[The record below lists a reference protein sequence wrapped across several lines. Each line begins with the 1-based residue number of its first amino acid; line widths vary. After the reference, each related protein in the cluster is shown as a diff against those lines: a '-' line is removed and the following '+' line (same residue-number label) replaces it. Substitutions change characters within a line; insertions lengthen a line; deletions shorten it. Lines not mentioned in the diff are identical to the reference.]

1 MEKRNQLDA
10 FEEFILDEV
19 NEHKMYPSGR
29 VWDNIRTEVQ
39 GNKSWPALTIIALTV
54 LVALTVSTFIVTQ
67 KSMPILH
74 TTNLSKTKNSNQAI
88 EEPFTTYHSSAQIIA
103 SKPTITTPTHI
114 HPAQVS
120 GVKYS
125 YTNFYTLE
133 D

>member
-74 TTNLSKTKNSNQAI
+74 TTNLSKIKNSNQAI
-88 EEPFTTYHSSAQIIA
+88 EEPFTTCVFMVGFEAIICA
-103 SKPTITTPTHI
+103 
-114 HPAQVS
+114 
-120 GVKYS
+120 
-125 YTNFYTLE
+125 L